1 MKEIIQKLS
10 TYNIF
15 NYLLPVI
22 VFVALLKLFT
32 AHNFIFEE
40 IIIDLFV
47 CYFVGLVLSRIGS
60 LLIEPILKKANL
72 IKFSDYPKF
81 IKACKKDEKIELF
94 SEVNNM
100 YRTFISLL
108 ISLLLII
115 GYDSIKDIFIVN
127 RTLKIVI
134 FICVLIMIFVFSYIK
149 QTGYINKRIEAQ
161 QNDD

>member
-10 TYNIF
+10 SYNIF
-15 NYLLPVI
+15 NYLLPGI

-32 AHNFIFEE
+32 THNFIFEE

-47 CYFVGLVLSRIGS
+47 CYFIGLVLSRIGS
-60 LLIEPILKKANL
+60 LLIEPILKKTTL

-81 IKACKKDEKIELF
+81 IKASKKDEKIELF

-100 YRTFISLL
+100 YRTFISLF

-134 FICVLIMIFVFSYIK
+134 IICVLILIFVLSYRK
-149 QTGYINKRIEAQ
+149 QTGYINKRIDAQ
-161 QNDD
+161 QNEE